1 MARLPRGPNT
11 LTPRALCTVAPAR
24 ARAGLKLEARR
35 TRGVSRYG
43 DLAHAVHT
51 LSSAGLE
58 RRDATATR
66 PSVVARDP
74 RVVRWRP
81 AGVQGR
87 PAGGARRDP
96 CAAWPGRPR
105 HHHRAAARAQI
116 DREPSP
122 E

>member
-11 LTPRALCTVAPAR
+11 LTPRALCTVAPAS

-58 RRDATATR
+58 RRGATATR
-66 PSVVARDP
+66 PSGVARGP
-74 RVVRWRP
+74 RAVRGRP
-81 AGVQGR
+81 AGGQGR
-87 PAGGARRDP
+87 PAGGA
-96 CAAWPGRPR
+96 GRPPG
-105 HHHRAAARAQI
+105 AGW
-116 DREPSP
+116 P
-122 E
+122 